1 MPTPFFAD
9 LVRELCQEGGTGPL
23 TPTGAV
29 PGHRR
34 FAGVVPVDTS
44 FHYAIA
50 GIAHP
55 DQWEVGLG
63 RIDGEGRLIRDS
75 VAASSYAGARVD
87 FAIGLKTVA
96 LTVGA
101 GWFGAADAAA
111 AAVAGDIAGLDA
123 ALAAKQPLSTG
134 HADAATGTS
143 EDKLTVR
150 RGADWVNIPLSTL
163 AYRDAAGRHALSGV
177 LGIQNGTA
185 AAPSV
190 AFSSDL
196 DTGIFRAAENAVGF
210 AAGGAESAR
219 WHSGG
224 LSVGGTAPLA
234 GERLG
239 LFTTIDGGV
248 SFLSRLNDGTNN
260 PHLMVRH
267 VAASNLSRIDVNA
280 ASGVA
285 QISLAIKNVD
295 ALTVD
300 NSRNTALSGLLTIPV
315 GSAAAPSL
323 RFAGNSGTGV
333 RGGAFLTLI
342 TGGADR
348 LVVQGDGRV
357 NPGAD
362 NAQSLGI
369 SAMRWSVVY
378 AGTGTI
384 NTSDARDKLWRGAP
398 AAAELR
404 AARRIAAELGFYQ
417 WLARIDEAGANEARF
432 HFGVRAQVV
441 WEIMADEGLVDPLQ
455 ADGTPGETRYAFLC
469 WDAWPAEVEDI
480 LQPFEVAAV
489 VDEASGAEI
498 EPARTEMRPTGE
510 TRTVRAAGSRFGIRP
525 DQLALFLIA
534 AQEERLAALEAAA

>member
-34 FAGVVPVDTS
+34 FAGTVPADTS

-63 RIDGEGRLIRDS
+63 RIDAEGRVIRDS
-75 VAASSYAGARVD
+75 VTASSNAGARVD
-87 FAIGLKTVA
+87 FTTGLKTIA

-111 AAVAGDIAGLDA
+111 AAMASDMAGLGA

-150 RGADWVNIPLSTL
+150 RGTGWVNIPLSTL

-185 AAPSV
+185 GVPSV
-190 AFSSDL
+190 SFSSDP
-196 DTGIFRAAENAVGF
+196 DTGFFRPADNAVGI
-210 AAGGAESAR
+210 AAGGAESVR
-219 WHSGG
+219 CHSTG
-224 LSVGGTAPLA
+224 LSIGGTAPLVS
-234 GERLG
+234 ERLG
-239 LFTTIDGGV
+239 LFTVNDGGV

-260 PHLMVRH
+260 PYLMVRH
-267 VAASNLSRIDVNA
+267 VAASNLSRIDANA
-280 ASGVA
+280 SSGTA
-285 QISLAIKNVD
+285 QIALAIKNVD
-295 ALTVD
+295 AVTID
-300 NSRNTALSGLLTIPV
+300 NSRNTTLSGLLTVPV
-315 GSAAAPSL
+315 GSAAAPSV
-323 RFAGNSGTGV
+323 RFAGYSTTGM

-357 NPGAD
+357 SPGAD

-369 SAMRWSVVY
+369 AALRWSVVY

-384 NTSDARDKLWRGAP
+384 NTSDARDKLWRGA
-398 AAAELR
+398 ATGAELR
-404 AARRIAAELGFYQ
+404 AARRIATELGFYQ
-417 WLARIDEAGANEARF
+417 WLARVEDAGADQARF
-432 HFGVRAQVV
+432 HFGVRAQAV
-441 WEIMADEGLVDPLQ
+441 WEIMADEGLVDPLTV
-455 ADGTPGETRYAFLC
+455 DGMPGETRYAFLC
-469 WDAWPAEVEDI
+469 WDNWPAEVEDI
-480 LQPFEVAAV
+480 LQPVAVPAV
-489 VDEASGAEI
+489 LDEASGVEI
-498 EPARTEMRPTGE
+498 EPARTDMRPTGA
-510 TRTVRAAGSRFGIRP
+510 TRTICAAGSRFGIRP

-534 AQEERLAALEAAA
+534 AQEARLAALEAAA